1 MIHVGVRLYR
11 VIADIKPGDSD
22 VEDGWM
28 VQARAVITATKKTFV
43 LDRPFSF
50 CGQSHGRLSHGVIGR
65 IMFASK
71 VAAIR
76 DFADKATEAR
86 DRARRQ
92 LADAERMVEWAM
104 RTGPTMSSD
113 GLTVGMGDPLH
124 VIGGGFRHCDEFI
137 DDPSAHQALRT
148 FLARARSPAH
158 GMTSADPFPVLFA
171 DHNGQRVRV
180 VMASRLGDVGICDL
194 TRFTYDKRVSVEELS
209 NFGDTP

>member
-1 MIHVGVRLYR
+1 MIHVGAQLYR

-28 VQARAVITATKKTFV
+28 VQVRAVITATNKTFV

-92 LADAERMVEWAM
+92 LAEAERMVEWAM
-104 RTGPTMSSD
+104 RTSPTMSSG
-113 GLTVGMGDPLH
+113 GLTVGMGDPQH

-137 DDPSAHQALRT
+137 DDASAPQVLRT

-194 TRFTYDKRVSVEELS
+194 TRCTYDKRVSVEELS
-209 NFGDTP
+209 NFGVDP